1 MKKLKKIKKIFKDV
15 FKSLGESFLKN
26 NDHEEISKHLMV
38 LIKVLISEQT
48 EKLKKIVMDFLKVYA
63 IFSQI

>member
-15 FKSLGESFLKN
+15 FKSLVESFLKN
-26 NDHEEISKHLMV
+26 NDHEEISKRLMV

-48 EKLKKIVMDFLKVYA
+48 EKLKKIVMDFLKV
-63 IFSQI
+63 

>member
-1 MKKLKKIKKIFKDV
+1 MKKLKKVKKIFKDV

-48 EKLKKIVMDFLKVYA
+48 EKLKKIVMDFLKV
-63 IFSQI
+63 